1 LFRANRDAA
10 LEFVTRLADGKV
22 QGASP
27 LLLEE
32 AASALA
38 EYGSTE
44 EIRGFLN
51 PARTPQPPTEFLGP
65 LMEGALDYGH
75 RLALLPDLE
84 RFCRVDSPVRQVALD
99 LLAQREPPE
108 QLKRIWPS
116 FLADT
121 NPLRRAQ
128 AVAALGHIN
137 DTNVRLEITLS
148 AFDRQEQALQRDLAI
163 IISSDRS
170 FFNADRRLLVC
181 LIKLL
186 LPLLDDK
193 DLGLR
198 RAATWVVSA
207 AASVE
212 CSLRDR
218 CWRLKVLTVAR
229 SDGAPPPDS
238 PEEQELIKKVRD
250 AAAKWLKDNDK

>member
-51 PARTPQPPTEFLGP
+51 PARTPQPPTEVLGP

-108 QLKRIWPS
+108 EVKRIWAG
-116 FLADT
+116 FLADKD
-121 NPLRRAQ
+121 PLRKAQ
-128 AVAALGHIN
+128 AVNALGYIV
-137 DTNVRLEITLS
+137 DANV
-148 AFDRQEQALQRDLAI
+148 
-163 IISSDRS
+163 
-170 FFNADRRLLVC
+170 LLR

-186 LPLLDDK
+186 LPLLEDK
-193 DLGLR
+193 DLGVR
-198 RAATWVVSA
+198 RAATWVVSRA
-207 AASVE
+207 ANAE
-212 CSLRDR
+212 WLLQGKCYTLNE
-218 CWRLKVLTVAR
+218 LTTVNPLNVVA
-229 SDGAPPPDS
+229 APPDS